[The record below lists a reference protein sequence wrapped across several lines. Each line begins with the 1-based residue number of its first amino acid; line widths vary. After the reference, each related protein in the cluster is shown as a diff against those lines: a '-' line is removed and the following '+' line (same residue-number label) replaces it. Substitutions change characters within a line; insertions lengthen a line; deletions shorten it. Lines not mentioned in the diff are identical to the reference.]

1 MNFEN
6 KIDYSVGTKFFDWV
20 IKMINEIPDAGQK
33 EVMVLEN
40 NDMLILKLKESRNT
54 IVVSN
59 EKRKV
64 IEIVTSCESISECRD
79 EIIAQIQKVMH
90 NDQQL

>member
-6 KIDYSVGTKFFDWV
+6 KIDYSVGIEFFDWV
-20 IKMINEIPDAGQK
+20 VEKINEIPDAGQK

-40 NDMLILKLKESRNT
+40 NDMLILKLKESHNIIT
-54 IVVSN
+54 VTN

-79 EIIAQIQKVMH
+79 EIIAQIQKVILS
-90 NDQQL
+90 D

>member
-6 KIDYSVGTKFFDWV
+6 KIDYSVGIEFFDWV
-20 IKMINEIPDAGQK
+20 VEKINEIPDAGQK

-79 EIIAQIQKVMH
+79 EIITQIQKVMH

>member
-6 KIDYSVGTKFFDWV
+6 KIDYSVGIEFFDWV
-20 IKMINEIPDAGQK
+20 VEKINEIPDAGQK

-40 NDMLILKLKESRNT
+40 NDMLILKLRESRNT

-79 EIIAQIQKVMH
+79 EIISQIQKVILS
-90 NDQQL
+90 D